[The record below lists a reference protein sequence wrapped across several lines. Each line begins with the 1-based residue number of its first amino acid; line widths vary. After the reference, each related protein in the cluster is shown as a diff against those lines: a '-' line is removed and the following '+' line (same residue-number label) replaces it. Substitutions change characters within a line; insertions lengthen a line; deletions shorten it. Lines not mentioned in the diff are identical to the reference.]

1 MDIFLISQLMYIA
14 HNTKEESTKRE
25 LDNLIITNLINYTND
40 DDYCA
45 NKEAL
50 CWFVDFKEDIIEEL
64 KNQESLGYLTREYCD
79 ISTVFGFVDEITSI
93 YTSDELNFQLK
104 WWFDLLWVYC
114 NFSIIELKFLLDKI
128 DMEMVE

>member
-1 MDIFLISQLMYIA
+1 MRLIDTIR
-14 HNTKEESTKRE
+14 NIWR
-25 LDNLIITNLINYTND
+25 
-40 DDYCA
+40 
-45 NKEAL
+45 
-50 CWFVDFKEDIIEEL
+50 IEEL

-114 NFSIIELKFLLDKI
+114 NFSIVELKFLLNKI